1 MARVLPALIA
11 TLLLAASLGCE
22 KTPQENL
29 AGHLDAMVTLLE
41 ENRDNPDAAADALQD
56 YVTAHREELV
66 ALRSAVDARR
76 EGMSKEE
83 LADLASDLL
92 QELGPVMQ
100 RAEALMREKPGLAE
114 NARIRK
120 ALEAIDQ

>member
-22 KTPQENL
+22 KTPQESL

-56 YVTAHREELV
+56 YVTTHRDELV
-66 ALRSAVDARR
+66 ALRGAVDARR
-76 EGMSKEE
+76 DGMSKEE

-120 ALEAIDQ
+120 VLEAIDQ